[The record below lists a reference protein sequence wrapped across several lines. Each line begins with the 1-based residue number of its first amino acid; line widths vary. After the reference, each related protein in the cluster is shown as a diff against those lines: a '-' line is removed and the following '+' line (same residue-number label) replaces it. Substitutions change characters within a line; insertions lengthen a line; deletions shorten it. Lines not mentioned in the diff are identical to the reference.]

1 MASSLNIS
9 AFNVGVML
17 GSFTGGQIVS
27 QFGLAMTPVGGLV
40 LSLLALGLIG
50 VAVRMAKTT
59 A

>member
-1 MASSLNIS
+1 
-9 AFNVGVML
+9 
-17 GSFTGGQIVS
+17 VS

-50 VAVRMAKTT
+50 VAIRMAKTT